1 MSAPAEDVAA
11 RPRLVRAGW
20 VVVGCS
26 SVGVGTIGIIVPG
39 LPTTVFFIVAAY
51 SFSRSNPR
59 LERWVL
65 ERPGVGPMVSDYRAG
80 LGMPRRAKVMAISMI
95 VVMCGVSA
103 LLGVDRLAIRVAI
116 AAAGAI
122 GVAWILWRVPTRE
135 TVLARRLERAWDPL
149 SPGSGP
155 GPG

>member
-1 MSAPAEDVAA
+1 MATPAEDPAS

-26 SVGVGTIGIIVPG
+26 SVGIGTVGIVVPG
-39 LPTTVFFIVAAY
+39 LPTTVFFVFAAY
-51 SFSRSNPR
+51 SFGRSNPR

-65 ERPGVGPMVSDYRAG
+65 ERPGVGPMVRDYRDG
-80 LGMPRRAKVMAISMI
+80 LGMPRRAKVLAISMI
-95 VVMCGVSA
+95 VVMCSLSA
-103 LLGVDRLAIRVAI
+103 FLGVDRVAI
-116 AAAGAI
+116 QAAILVSGAI

-135 TVLARRLERAWDPL
+135 TVLGLRSAGAVRVRQ
-149 SPGSGP
+149 GSGP